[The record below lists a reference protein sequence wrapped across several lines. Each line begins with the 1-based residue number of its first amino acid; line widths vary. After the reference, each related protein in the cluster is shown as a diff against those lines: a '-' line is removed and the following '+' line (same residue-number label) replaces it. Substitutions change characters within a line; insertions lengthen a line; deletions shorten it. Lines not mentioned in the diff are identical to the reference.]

1 MQRKRTSR
9 AALSAEHVVLGR
21 AIRELRSRR
30 AYTQE
35 ELGFRS
41 GIHRNYVGALERGE
55 VNATF
60 RTLLTV
66 TGGLDVPLSIL
77 VRLYERR
84 RGEVPS

>member
-1 MQRKRTSR
+1 MQGKRTSR
-9 AALSAEHVVLGR
+9 AALSAEHAVLGR

-30 AYTQE
+30 AFTQE

-41 GIHRNYVGALERGE
+41 GMHRNYVGALERGE

-60 RTLLTV
+60 RTLLTI
-66 TGGLDVPLSIL
+66 TRGLDVPLSML

-84 RGEVPS
+84 RGEVAS